1 MNGIDAKHRLSVPS
15 TLRDTIEARSGRKAL
30 VLAPSEYAD
39 CLVGYDL
46 TQYDRIRARLEEQ
59 FAGDFGPGRSRKA
72 RSLFALAVELKY
84 DDTGRIILTQ
94 SLMENG
100 GLSKHAVFLGA
111 GDYFEIWHP
120 ETLFA
125 QPDEDPRLFRTVRSL
140 LEGKQ

>member
-15 TLRDTIEARSGRKAL
+15 PLRDTIESRSGAKAV

-39 CLVGYDL
+39 CLVGYDV
-46 TQYDRIRARLEEQ
+46 THYDRIRARLEEQ

-94 SLMENG
+94 SLIDNA
-100 GLSKHAVFLGA
+100 GLEKHAVFLGA

-125 QPDEDPRLFRTVRSL
+125 EADEDPRLLRTVRAL
-140 LEGKQ
+140 IGGRP